1 MKKIL
6 HGYQREET
14 SRFIGFRSHWRF
26 QSEFCNPARGN
37 EKGGVEGEGGY
48 FRRNHWVPLPEARDL
63 EDLNAYLEQCCKQDQ
78 RRILDGRTETVGT
91 AMLHEQPYLIPLAAE
106 SFDLSESSFPTVD
119 GLRCVRVRTNRYSAP
134 LPPGTVV
141 EAKLRADYVE
151 VWHEGARVACHE
163 RCYSRQQKIL
173 DLEHYLDVLRKKPGA
188 LAGSTPLA
196 QWREA
201 GRWPECFDR
210 LWQALNMRHGRQE
223 GTRQM
228 IELLSHG
235 SHEGWDRLRTAVEQ
249 ALSLGCQDVAAIRH
263 LLAAGRLIKPS
274 VAAIEIGVLARYE
287 RPQPVLSD
295 YDQLLAKA
303 QA

>member
-1 MKKIL
+1 
-6 HGYQREET
+6 
-14 SRFIGFRSHWRF
+14 
-26 QSEFCNPARGN
+26 
-37 EKGGVEGEGGY
+37 
-48 FRRNHWVPLPEARDL
+48 VPLPEARDL
-63 EDLNAYLEQCCKQDQ
+63 EELNAYLEECCRQD
-78 RRILDGRTETVGT
+78 RRRVLAGRAETVGT
-91 AMLHEQPYLIPLAAE
+91 AMLHEQSHLIPLAAE
-106 SFDLSESSFPTVD
+106 PFDLTESSFPTVD

-141 EAKLRADYVE
+141 EAKVRADYVE
-151 VWHEGARVACHE
+151 VWHEGMRVACHE

-210 LWQALNMRHGRQE
+210 LWQALNTRHGRQD

-235 SHEGWDRLRTAVEQ
+235 PHEGWDRLRTAVEQ

-263 LLAAGRLIKPS
+263 LLAAGRLTKPA
-274 VAAIEIGVLARYE
+274 VAVIEIGLLARYE